1 MNNFRQRL
9 LLFIIGLPLLLAI
22 VILFD
27 RFMHAGWAAMVIV
40 VTFLSA
46 RETVQLFTPLV
57 PKSYFWI
64 LPILS
69 AGLPLVVY
77 VELLLDLSFSLL
89 IPLLIVSI
97 SVILVSE
104 LFRWKSDHPQVFTQN
119 SVGLIS
125 AVIYPGFFL
134 VFTIRFIEFEYP
146 LAAIILFLLVNFS
159 NDTFAYIFGKLFGKN
174 SPHVVPVSPRKT
186 RIGFL
191 GGFLGSL
198 LTGSVSYL
206 IAPHIF
212 NAPLLLL
219 LPFFLIIG
227 FCADIGDL
235 IESAYKRGA
244 AKKDSG
250 SLMPGRGGLLDS
262 IDSLLF
268 SAPFFYYI
276 GTILLK

>member
-1 MNNFRQRL
+1 MSNFGQRL

-22 VILFD
+22 VVFFD
-27 RFMHAGWAAMVIV
+27 PFMHAGWAVVVIV
-40 VTFLSA
+40 VTFLAA
-46 RETVQLFTPLV
+46 RETVQLFTPAV
-57 PKSYFWI
+57 PPLYFWV

-77 VELLLDLSFSLL
+77 VELFLGLSFSLL
-89 IPLLIVSI
+89 NPLLIVSI
-97 SVILVSE
+97 SIILISE
-104 LFRWKSDHPQVFTQN
+104 LFRWKADHPQMFTLN

-134 VFTIRFIEFEYP
+134 VFTIRFLEFDYP
-146 LAAIILFLLVNFS
+146 LAAIMLFLLVNFS

-191 GGFLGSL
+191 GGFAGSL
-198 LTGSVSYL
+198 LTGSVFYL

-212 NAPLLLL
+212 AAPFLLL

-227 FCADIGDL
+227 LCADIGDL

>member
-1 MNNFRQRL
+1 M
-9 LLFIIGLPLLLAI
+9 IGLPLLLAV

-27 RFMHAGWAAMVIV
+27 RFMHAGWAVVVIV
-40 VTFLSA
+40 VTFLAA
-46 RETVQLFTPLV
+46 RETVQLFTPGIPSFYLWLV
-57 PKSYFWI
+57 
-64 LPILS
+64 PILS
-69 AGLPLVVY
+69 AALPLVVY
-77 VELLLDLSFSLL
+77 AELILSLSFSLL
-89 IPLLIVSI
+89 SPLLIVSI
-97 SVILVSE
+97 SIILISE
-104 LFRWKSDHPQVFTQN
+104 LSRWKAEQPEKYSQD
-119 SVGLIS
+119 SIGLIS

-134 VFTIRFIEFEYP
+134 VFTIRFLEFKYP
-146 LAAIILFLLVNFS
+146 LAAILLFLLVNFS

-198 LTGSVSYL
+198 LTGSIFYS

-212 NAPLLLL
+212 SAGFFFL
-219 LPFFLIIG
+219 LPFFFIIG
-227 FCADIGDL
+227 LCADIGDL

>member
-1 MNNFRQRL
+1 MSNFGQRL
-9 LLFIIGLPLLLAI
+9 LLFMIGLPLLLAV

-27 RFMHAGWAAMVIV
+27 RFMHAGWAVVVIV
-40 VTFLSA
+40 VTFLAA
-46 RETVQLFTPLV
+46 RETVQLFTPGIPSFYLWLV
-57 PKSYFWI
+57 
-64 LPILS
+64 PILS

-77 VELLLDLSFSLL
+77 AELILSLSFSLL
-89 IPLLIVSI
+89 SPLLIVSI
-97 SVILVSE
+97 SIILISE
-104 LFRWKSDHPQVFTQN
+104 LSRWKAEQPEKYSQD
-119 SVGLIS
+119 SIGLIS

-134 VFTIRFIEFEYP
+134 VFTIRFLEFKYP
-146 LAAIILFLLVNFS
+146 LAAILLFLLVNFS

-198 LTGSVSYL
+198 VTGSVFYL

-212 NAPLLLL
+212 TADFFFL
-219 LPFFLIIG
+219 LPFFFIIG
-227 FCADIGDL
+227 LCADIGDL

-276 GTILLK
+276 GIILLK